1 MRLRFYC
8 TVDFSCAVLQDV
20 PQFVII

>member
-20 PQFVII
+20 PRFVII